1 MLTYKKTNDLDII
14 GYSVSDYVGC
24 KDTRRSTFGYIFMLF
39 DGLISWKS
47 HKQSL
52 IASSTMEVEYIA
64 YYDITCYVIWLRNYL
79 KATCY

>member
-39 DGLISWKS
+39 DGLIS
-47 HKQSL
+47 
-52 IASSTMEVEYIA
+52 
-64 YYDITCYVIWLRNYL
+64 
-79 KATCY
+79 